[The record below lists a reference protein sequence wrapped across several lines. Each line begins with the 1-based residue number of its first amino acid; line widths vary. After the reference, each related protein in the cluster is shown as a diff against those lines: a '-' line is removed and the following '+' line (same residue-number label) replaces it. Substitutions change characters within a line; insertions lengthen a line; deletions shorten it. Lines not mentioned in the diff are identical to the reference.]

1 MKPDA
6 QKEFLRQWNDMH
18 EGLDNS
24 HRTAIL
30 TNGAKLNPFSMNAVD
45 SQLIETRAFERE
57 EVALWFFCP
66 GHKLGSRDKAGYN
79 SLEQENQSYLDDTL
93 EPWFCH
99 IEEECWDKL
108 FREDEKARE
117 THEFAF
123 YRKALLRAN
132 LAARAAYYRT
142 ALGGHPW
149 MEVNEVRADE
159 DMNPDPEG
167 YGIAKPLNMGK
178 GGSDS
183 GTPADEG
190 DPEGKKGENGDT
202 ETKAA
207 KSPADPGHCEA
218 HGQAAD
224 HAGRAGGQAAGHVHR
239 LARHVRRRAPRRHR

>member
-1 MKPDA
+1 M
-6 QKEFLRQWNDMH
+6 
-18 EGLDNS
+18 
-24 HRTAIL
+24 
-30 TNGAKLNPFSMNAVD
+30 
-45 SQLIETRAFERE
+45 
-57 EVALWFFCP
+57 
-66 GHKLGSRDKAGYN
+66 
-79 SLEQENQSYLDDTL
+79 
-93 EPWFCH
+93 
-99 IEEECWDKL
+99 
-108 FREDEKARE
+108 REDEKGRE

-207 KSPADPGHCEA
+207 KRRLIRDIAKRMAKRLIMQAERAAKQPATFTAWLDTFAGEHRGVIDEA
-218 HGQAAD
+218 FEPRWKFAA
-224 HAGRAGGQAAGHVHR
+224 
-239 LARHVRRRAPRRHR
+239 